1 MRGETAPADRR
12 RHLIE
17 IKAGRAG
24 LRHQLSMSS
33 MAFIAVC
40 ASLLATPG
48 PTNTLLATSG
58 AEVGWR
64 RSVPLLAA
72 ELFGY
77 LLAIAILRLALGPFI
92 VSRPIVAAALQ
103 AVVALYLVYLA
114 VALWRRS
121 SLPLAQGRS
130 ITFAG
135 VFLTTLLNPKGLIFA
150 FSLLPAPPAGLPALL
165 PWLAL
170 LSAEIV
176 AIGFSWTLLGSLLM
190 RSLQDPARA
199 RIGYRA
205 SAAVLGL
212 LASMMATRSLVS
224 I

>member
-1 MRGETAPADRR
+1 
-12 RHLIE
+12 
-17 IKAGRAG
+17 
-24 LRHQLSMSS
+24 MSLL
-33 MAFIAVC
+33 AFIAVC

-58 AEVGWR
+58 AEIGWR
-64 RSVPLLAA
+64 RSAALLAA
-72 ELFGY
+72 ELLGY
-77 LLAIAILRLALGPFI
+77 LLAIAILRLALGPLI
-92 VSRPIVAAALQ
+92 ASRPIVATALQ
-103 AVVALYLVYLA
+103 AGVALYLVYLA
-114 VALWRRS
+114 TALWQRS
-121 SLPLAQGRS
+121 SLPLAHGRS
-130 ITFAG
+130 ITFAR

-150 FSLLPAPPAGLPALL
+150 STLLPPAGFPALL

-176 AIGFSWTLLGSLLM
+176 AIGFGWVLLGSTLQ

-212 LASMMATRSLVS
+212 LASMMAARTLVS
-224 I
+224 L

>member
-1 MRGETAPADRR
+1 
-12 RHLIE
+12 
-17 IKAGRAG
+17 
-24 LRHQLSMSS
+24 MSLL
-33 MAFIAVC
+33 AFIAVC

-48 PTNTLLATSG
+48 PTNTLLATAG

-64 RSVPLLAA
+64 RSAALLAA
-72 ELFGY
+72 ELLGY

-92 VSRPIVAAALQ
+92 ASRPIVATTLQ

-114 VALWRRS
+114 TALWRRS

-130 ITFAG
+130 ITFAR
-135 VFLTTLLNPKGLIFA
+135 VFLTTTLNPKGLIFA
-150 FSLLPAPPAGLPALL
+150 FTLLPPAGFSALL
-165 PWLAL
+165 PWLAV

-176 AIGFSWTLLGSLLM
+176 AIGFGWVLVGSTLQ
-190 RSLQDPARA
+190 RSLQDPAKA
-199 RIGYRA
+199 RLGYRA

-212 LASMMATRSLVS
+212 LASIFAARTLVS

>member
-1 MRGETAPADRR
+1 
-12 RHLIE
+12 
-17 IKAGRAG
+17 
-24 LRHQLSMSS
+24 MSLL
-33 MAFIAVC
+33 AFIAVC

-64 RSVPLLAA
+64 RATSLLAA
-72 ELFGY
+72 ELLGY
-77 LLAIAILRLALGPFI
+77 LLAIAALRLSLGPFI
-92 VSRPIVAAALQ
+92 ASRPIVATALQ

-114 VALWRRS
+114 TALWRRS

-130 ITFAG
+130 ITFAR

-150 FSLLPAPPAGLPALL
+150 FTLLPAHAGLPALL
-165 PWLAL
+165 PWLAA
-170 LSAEIV
+170 LSLEIV
-176 AIGFSWTLLGSLLM
+176 AIGFGWILLGSLLQP
-190 RSLQDPARA
+190 SLQDPARA

-205 SAAVLGL
+205 SATILGL
-212 LASMMATRSLVS
+212 LASMMAARSLGP

>member
-1 MRGETAPADRR
+1 
-12 RHLIE
+12 
-17 IKAGRAG
+17 
-24 LRHQLSMSS
+24 MSLL
-33 MAFIAVC
+33 AFIAVC

-58 AEVGWR
+58 AEIGWR
-64 RSVPLLAA
+64 RSAALLAA
-72 ELFGY
+72 ELLGY

-92 VSRPIVAAALQ
+92 ASRPIVATALQ
-103 AVVALYLVYLA
+103 AGVALYLVYLA
-114 VALWRRS
+114 TALWQRS
-121 SLPLAQGRS
+121 SLPLAHGRS
-130 ITFAG
+130 ITFAR

-150 FSLLPAPPAGLPALL
+150 STLLPPAGFPALL

-176 AIGFSWTLLGSLLM
+176 AIGFGWVLLGSTLQ

-212 LASMMATRSLVS
+212 LASMMAARTLVS
-224 I
+224 L